1 VLQVACE
8 QTFVQVP
15 CEQVT
20 CEHWFWLQVPVAA
33 QVLEVQV
40 LVVTRRVEQSKL
52 QVPPDGT

>member
-1 VLQVACE
+1 MACE